1 MPRAATRRAR
11 RCRRVAA
18 PPATSRHPN
27 HSLPLLPSGPGGI
40 CELSSR
46 EDRRSHHENFAIR
59 PDGSGMRAL
68 RETTGTGGESGIRTR
83 ETVSRLHT
91 FQACSFNHSDTSPYF
106 IAGRDCSAHPGPHP
120 SLRSGPAWRLSEF
133 VPDELVEPA
142 KRLDPF
148 THFPD
153 VLLQPLGASPHART
167 PALRAAQH
175 TRCAGR
181 VQARHPG
188 TRRLSAAVARSRR
201 GRSDP

>member
-46 EDRRSHHENFAIR
+46 EDRRSHREIV
-59 PDGSGMRAL
+59 RAPPSRATGL
-68 RETTGTGGESGIRTR
+68 RMLRVGWRRGRDSNPRNGLT
-83 ETVSRLHT
+83 RLHT

-181 VQARHPG
+181 VQARHAG